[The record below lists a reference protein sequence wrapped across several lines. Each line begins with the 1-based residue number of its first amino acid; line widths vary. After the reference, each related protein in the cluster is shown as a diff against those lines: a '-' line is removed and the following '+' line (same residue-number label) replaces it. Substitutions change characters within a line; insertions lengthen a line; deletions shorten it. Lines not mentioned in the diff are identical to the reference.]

1 MNKQKIA
8 FIPQHVGI
16 VVMLVSVMVS
26 CGLGGSSG
34 SEPLSE
40 EELRLQRACHL
51 DSTLLATTII
61 PDSIDQLSAEAWI
74 LVEDSSGL
82 IIGAK
87 NADKQMYMAS
97 LTKMMTCLLTL
108 EKGKMNDSIE
118 ITEDVFLAKD
128 SRVKLGD
135 GYLLGDLLREM
146 MMQSDNDAATA
157 LAKHIGGNVESFC
170 ALMNSKAAYLKMDS
184 THFANPN
191 GLPNDSNYSSARDL
205 LILSRYC
212 LSDSVFAEIVGTPFL
227 DIPLTDGRHL
237 PCQNTNLLLT
247 EYEGCIGVKT
257 GYTRQ
262 AGFCLASAAVRH
274 NTRLFLILL
283 NSRSQLSR
291 FSESATILDYG
302 FCVIDSLNRRE
313 R

>member
-1 MNKQKIA
+1 MNETKTFSILWHLS
-8 FIPQHVGI
+8 IM
-16 VVMLVSVMVS
+16 VMLASLTVS
-26 CGLGGSSG
+26 CGLRGSSG
-34 SEPLSE
+34 GEPLSE

-51 DSTLLATTII
+51 DSTILATAMF
-61 PDSIDQLSAEAWI
+61 PDSIDQLTAEAWI

-87 NADKQMYMAS
+87 NADKRMYMAS

-135 GYLLGDLLREM
+135 GYLLGNLLREM

-170 ALMNSKAAYLKMDS
+170 ALMNSKATYLGMDS
-184 THFANPN
+184 TRFANPN

-205 LILSRYC
+205 LVLSRYC
-212 LSDSVFAEIVGTPFL
+212 MRDSAFAEIVGRPFL

-247 EYEGCIGVKT
+247 DYEGCIGVKT

-262 AGFCLASAAVRH
+262 AGFCLASAAERH
-274 NTRLFLILL
+274 GTRLFLILL
-283 NSRSQLSR
+283 NSSSQLSR
-291 FSESATILDYG
+291 FSESATLLDYG
-302 FCVIDSLNRRE
+302 YSVTDKIKHDDK
-313 R
+313 

>member
-1 MNKQKIA
+1 MNETKTFSILW
-8 FIPQHVGI
+8 HLGI
-16 VVMLVSVMVS
+16 MMMLASLTVS
-26 CGLGGSSG
+26 CGLRGSSE

-51 DSTLLATTII
+51 DSTILATAIF
-61 PDSIDQLSAEAWI
+61 PDSIDQLTAEAWI

-87 NADKQMYMAS
+87 NADKRMYMAS

-135 GYLLGDLLREM
+135 GYLLGNLLREM

-170 ALMNSKAAYLKMDS
+170 ALMNSKATYLGMDS
-184 THFANPN
+184 TRFANPN

-212 LSDSVFAEIVGTPFL
+212 MRDSAFAEIVGTPFL

-237 PCQNTNLLLT
+237 PCQNTNLLLMD
-247 EYEGCIGVKT
+247 YEGCIGVKT

-262 AGFCLASAAVRH
+262 AGFCLASAAERH
-274 NTRLFLILL
+274 GTRLFLILL
-283 NSRSQLSR
+283 NSSSQLSR
-291 FSESATILDYG
+291 FSESATLLDYG
-302 FCVIDSLNRRE
+302 YSVTDKIKHDE
-313 R
+313 K

>member
-1 MNKQKIA
+1 MNKTKKYL
-8 FIPQHVGI
+8 FLQHVGI
-16 VVMLVSVMVS
+16 GVMLASVIVS
-26 CGLGGSSG
+26 CGLRGASG

-51 DSTLLATTII
+51 DSTILTTTII

-135 GYLLGDLLREM
+135 SYLLGDLLHEM

-170 ALMNSKAAYLKMDS
+170 ALMNSKATYLCMDS

-212 LSDSVFAEIVGTPFL
+212 MNDSVFAEIVGTSFM

-247 EYEGCIGVKT
+247 DYKGCIGVKT

-262 AGFCLASAAVRH
+262 AGYCLASAAERN

-283 NSRSQLSR
+283 NSRNQSSR
-291 FSESATILDYG
+291 FTESATILDYG
-302 FCVIDSLNRRE
+302 FCVVDSLKHRE